1 MRKWLQLLSW
11 SALALVILP
20 PMFYLAGLVEK
31 DSMKFWM
38 TVGTVVWFATVPW
51 WMGRRRN

>member
-1 MRKWLQLLSW
+1 MKKWLQLLSW

-20 PMFYLAGLVEK
+20 PMFYLAGQVEK
-31 DSMKFWM
+31 GSMKFWM